1 MIFHFIVLVKIDK
14 FCDCFSFSF
23 VYLELNDSFC
33 FPAEAPVHHVGYQSL
48 VGSNEFSWGWDLGRN
63 KAYHDSKNKQGST
76 YPANL
81 RHDETFVVPDKF
93 LGENPFTLKPLT
105 IILQFLGGL

>member
-1 MIFHFIVLVKIDK
+1 M
-14 FCDCFSFSF
+14 
-23 VYLELNDSFC
+23 
-33 FPAEAPVHHVGYQSL
+33 GYQSL

-93 LGENPFTLKPLT
+93 LGKKEEDVLFVSMTRRPKK
-105 IILQFLGGL
+105 

>member
-1 MIFHFIVLVKIDK
+1 M
-14 FCDCFSFSF
+14 
-23 VYLELNDSFC
+23 
-33 FPAEAPVHHVGYQSL
+33 
-48 VGSNEFSWGWDLGRN
+48 GSNEFSWGWDLGRN

-93 LGENPFTLKPLT
+93 LGETTFIYSVTTLYSTSASKRKAKNPKTHAQKTKTFRKKKQYLT
-105 IILQFLGGL
+105 NHFP

>member
-1 MIFHFIVLVKIDK
+1 MIDNFAIAFPLP
-14 FCDCFSFSF
+14 C
-23 VYLELNDSFC
+23 LNRTEFC

-93 LGENPFTLKPLT
+93 LGETPFTLKPYNNRLAVSGWLIVT
-105 IILQFLGGL
+105 TLYP

>member
-1 MIFHFIVLVKIDK
+1 MIDNFAIAFPLA
-14 FCDCFSFSF
+14 C
-23 VYLELNDSFC
+23 LNRTEFC

-93 LGENPFTLKPLT
+93 LGETPLLWNP
-105 IILQFLGGL
+105 IMQFLGGF